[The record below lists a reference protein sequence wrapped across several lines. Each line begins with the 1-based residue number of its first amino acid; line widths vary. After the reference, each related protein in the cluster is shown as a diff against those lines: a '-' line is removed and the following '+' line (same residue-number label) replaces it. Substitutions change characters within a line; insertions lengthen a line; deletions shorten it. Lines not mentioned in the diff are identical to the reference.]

1 LPVAV
6 KTAAAEIERTP
17 SIKKIYGGLKSD
29 FKSGTH
35 FLSADALENF
45 PTLTAGQVAQ
55 PFDFSLFF
63 DRREDRGNQQHSQK
77 FLIGPPAVVG
87 PLKA

>member
-55 PFDFSLFF
+55 PFDFSLFGRCEDTTF
-63 DRREDRGNQQHSQK
+63 INIREVRG
-77 FLIGPPAVVG
+77 V
-87 PLKA
+87 